1 MSRRYPRS
9 APTKVN
15 AAGLVVAA
23 TGILI
28 QYFSGVEG
36 FPTVPP
42 GPFIL
47 LGAAALVAWG
57 PWRWTAAVGVLA
69 PLLGLVLGAMSTIL
83 NWGTTAPLSHPG
95 EPAGFAGAVIQFL
108 GLLVAL
114 GAGIVTVTQAP
125 RGSDLRAPPAAEKPP
140 PTAR

>member
-69 PLLGLVLGAMSTIL
+69 PLLGLV
-83 NWGTTAPLSHPG
+83 W
-95 EPAGFAGAVIQFL
+95 
-108 GLLVAL
+108 
-114 GAGIVTVTQAP
+114 
-125 RGSDLRAPPAAEKPP
+125 
-140 PTAR
+140 ARCRPS